1 MNVQWVNLGRFRHVG
16 DTYFVALGARPPKE
30 VEDTLFRLPDVTV
43 HGERWHAYIAPDLQ
57 RTSAFPIWVGSQG
70 GRYVEMR
77 GLFQE
82 MKDAVLFWLHWDGGI
97 ELVRWVVEEG
107 LR

>member
-1 MNVQWVNLGRFRHVG
+1 MRWVNLGRFRHVG

-43 HGERWHAYIAPDLQ
+43 DGERWHAYIAQDLQ
-57 RTSAFPIWVGSQG
+57 FTSAFPIWVSSKN
-70 GRYVEMR
+70 GRYVEMT
-77 GLFQE
+77 GLFS
-82 MKDAVLFWLHWDGGI
+82 KVKVAVLYWLRHGGGHD
-97 ELVRWVVEEG
+97 LVKRVVEEG